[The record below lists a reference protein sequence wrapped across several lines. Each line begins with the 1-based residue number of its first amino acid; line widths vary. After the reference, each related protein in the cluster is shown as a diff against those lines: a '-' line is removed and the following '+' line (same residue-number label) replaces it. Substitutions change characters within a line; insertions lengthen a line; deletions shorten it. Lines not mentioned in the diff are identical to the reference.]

1 MRKYGGSKLEWTD
14 DDRYVTSDD
23 KAYRQ
28 AVWYIG
34 TKAYKYRRLY
44 SWERDNNDTINKIAS
59 SYPDFGMPDSTEELK
74 LKLEIIGWSIL

>member
-1 MRKYGGSKLEWTD
+1 M
-14 DDRYVTSDD
+14 TSDD
-23 KAYRQ
+23 EAYRQ

-34 TKAYKYRRLY
+34 TKAYKYRHLY
-44 SWERDNNDTINKIAS
+44 SWERDNDDAINKIAS